1 MRAAL
6 TSIDRVLSPVT
17 WIAAGLLVLMLF
29 IGPKVIADD
38 KLKPPTGEAAG
49 AAPYSTGG
57 GQAKQPAAAPDGKKV
72 FTDNCGSCHTLS
84 AAGTTGNVGPKLDG
98 AGVDVAT
105 VTTFVTNGA
114 GVMPSFKGKLSD
126 AQIKAVASFVAQASG
141 G

>member
-1 MRAAL
+1 MLAL
-6 TSIDRVLSPVT
+6 VDRVLAPLT
-17 WIAAGLLVLMLF
+17 WLAAAALVLMLF

-38 KLKPPTGEAAG
+38 KFKPPTGEAAG
-49 AAPYSTGG
+49 AAPYATGG
-57 GQAKQPAAAPDGKKV
+57 GQATQTPAAAPDGKKV

-84 AAGTTGNVGPKLDG
+84 AAGTSGNVGPKLDG

-105 VTTFVTNGA
+105 VTSLVTNGA